1 MKTPLGFALLA
12 ILAFATFPANAAER
26 ACRPS
31 LSNLYHCPDKSAPAS
46 NPTPAAS
53 TSGRACHPSV
63 SNLWRCPGTSPQDRR
78 SAGTRRACRP
88 SLSNGYSCPGTSSLS
103 GGSAPSKRTASL
115 PKRACRPSLSN
126 GYNCAGQAGAD
137 QYSTETAAWV
147 NCPTD
152 TVVWANTASDIYH
165 FHGTPRYGN
174 TKAGAY
180 MCEQDSRH
188 AGMRAAKN
196 EKHP

>member
-1 MKTPLGFALLA
+1 MKTPLAFALLA
-12 ILAFATFPANAAER
+12 LLAFAAVPANAAER

-31 LSNLYHCPDKSAPAS
+31 LSNLYHCPDRSAPAAS
-46 NPTPAAS
+46 KPTPAAD
-53 TSGRACHPSV
+53 TSGRACRPSV
-63 SNLWRCPGTSPQDRR
+63 SNLWTCPGTVKR
-78 SAGTRRACRP
+78 SIGSRACRP
-88 SLSNGYSCPGTSSLS
+88 SLSNGYSCPGTSSQS
-103 GGSAPSKRTASL
+103 GGSAPSKTASL

-126 GYNCAGQAGAD
+126 GYNCAGKAGAD
-137 QYSTETAAWV
+137 QYATEAGAWV

-152 TVVWANTASDIYH
+152 TVVWANLNSDIYH
-165 FHGTPRYGN
+165 FHGTSRYGN
-174 TKAGAY
+174 TKHGAY